1 MNIVDA
7 NLILRY
13 LLQDAAQFIEQAQD
27 KIEDH
32 NIFIPNEVVAEV
44 VYVLEKVYKV
54 ERVHFFDS
62 LRNLLS
68 YRNISMHDRNIL
80 IEALKVYSELI
91 SILLTP
97 CFSPTRRSVDIPFS
111 LLIRSLTSCWMNY
124 EMHNKNASQQVRFE
138 LVRSIFLFHV
148 VKMWSNDAF

>member
-13 LLQDAAQFIEQAQD
+13 LLQDAAQFIEQARD

-32 NIFIPNEVVAEV
+32 NIFIPNEVIAEV

-54 ERVHFFDS
+54 ERAHIFDS

-68 YRNISMHDRNIL
+68 YSNITMHDRNIL
-80 IEALKVYSELI
+80 LEALKVYSEI
-91 SILLTP
+91 KID
-97 CFSPTRRSVDIPFS
+97 FVNS
-111 LLIRSLTSCWMNY
+111 LLFAYSKIGGHTIFTFDKKLNQMLDELR
-124 EMHNKNASQQVRFE
+124 NA
-138 LVRSIFLFHV
+138 
-148 VKMWSNDAF
+148 